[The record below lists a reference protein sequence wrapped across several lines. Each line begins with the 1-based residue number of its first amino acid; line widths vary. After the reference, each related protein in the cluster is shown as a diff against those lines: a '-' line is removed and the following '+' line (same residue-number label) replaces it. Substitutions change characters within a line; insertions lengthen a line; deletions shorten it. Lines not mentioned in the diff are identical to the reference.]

1 MAASQSR
8 TVNVVDQSRVAPPPG
23 SVSTTTVP
31 LTFLDMPWLFCP
43 LQRIFLY
50 EFSYPTLHF
59 TQNVLPHLKESL
71 SLTLRHFFPFAANL
85 TCPPPPYEPY
95 ILYKEGDSIQLTVV
109 ESDSDFNHLVG
120 NQAQDV
126 ETLQSLVPKLP
137 PTRLSSNTTHV
148 VPVMAIQ
155 FTVFPDKGVSIGI
168 TYNHAAADARSFHHF
183 VKVWASVHKSTAVDL
198 SSLSLPYHNKDI
210 VKDPNGLSSIFLK
223 DFRSWENS
231 SVGNDPSNNLLVTLV
246 INREK
251 IEQMKHWVESQSK
264 NDDELAQIRITTF
277 VVTCAFAWVNLIKLQ
292 EKISGS
298 VDDDMF
304 YYFMSTADCRER
316 FEFSSIPGTYFGNC
330 LMYFLVTAKK
340 RELMEERGMA
350 VAAKLIGRKIYE
362 LNRGVLVG
370 AENWVSNS
378 VKAVKSGRLV
388 SVAGSPK
395 SRVYETDFGWGRP
408 KKSEAVHI
416 GAYGAFSLHESRE
429 EEGGVQIGF
438 VVERDKLDLFNA
450 VFDQQGL
457 DIH

>member
-137 PTRLSSNTTHV
+137 STRLSSNTTHV

-316 FEFSSIPGTYFGNC
+316 FEFSSIPGTYF
-330 LMYFLVTAKK
+330 
-340 RELMEERGMA
+340 
-350 VAAKLIGRKIYE
+350 
-362 LNRGVLVG
+362 
-370 AENWVSNS
+370 ENWVSNS
-378 VKAVKSGRLV
+378 VKAVKSGCLV

-395 SRVYETDFGWGRP
+395 FRVYETDFGWGRP